1 MCDWN
6 LFKKKIKLKKKFLNQ
21 KIFTKKF
28 DQSKISD
35 VKKLINF
42 IAKENLDLRG
52 VVNCAVLRPMKKAQ
66 MIVYKIGKNQLK

>member
-1 MCDWN
+1 MIGTY
-6 LFKKKIKLKKKFLNQ
+6 LKKKIKLKKKFLNQ

-42 IAKENLDLRG
+42 IAKENLDLE
-52 VVNCAVLRPMKKAQ
+52 VLL
-66 MIVYKIGKNQLK
+66 IVPY